1 MVARRLWAAARAIA
15 AGWAAVLLIAILAVR
30 PLAWISARLGPS
42 WAPTFHLAF
51 QCGAIAATGWTIG
64 RLNRQAPLLTASVFA
79 ATLGFGNFEELLGV
93 DIPWLVR
100 LSRDAMS
107 DARFLESWITT
118 VVAHVFLFGCLFA
131 GARLSRARAKP
142 LSISSGIMLAWLV

>member
-15 AGWAAVLLIAILAVR
+15 AGWAAVLLIAILAER

-42 WAPTFHLAF
+42 WAPTLRLAL
-51 QCGAIAATGWTIG
+51 QCGAMAAAGWIMG
-64 RLNRQAPLLTASVFA
+64 RLNRQAPLLTVSVFA
-79 ATLGFGNFEELLGV
+79 ATLGFGDFGELLGV

-100 LSRDAMS
+100 LSRDAIS

-131 GARLSRARAKP
+131 GARLSRARAQP
-142 LSISSGIMLAWLV
+142 PSILGVIMLAWLL